1 MGEGRMYCN
10 GKKHLEIAEERTWAW
25 AWEWNGMEW
34 NGMEWHGMAWH
45 GMAWHGMEWN
55 GMEWNGMEWNGM
67 EWNGMEWNG
76 MEWNGM
82 EENKNKESNQKTADR
97 VEGMDWTPNELG
109 KQLGKAGCRETCRG
123 NRGGTQPR
131 TRKREKTTT
140 EMGGP
145 WDEGHETIGHGG
157 RRREYRLLTGR
168 HRRSRRTSG
177 STSRVLLRRPGTPSL

>member
-25 AWEWNGMEW
+25 AWEWNGMEWNGMEW

-82 EENKNKESNQKTADR
+82 EWR
-97 VEGMDWTPNELG
+97 
-109 KQLGKAGCRETCRG
+109 
-123 NRGGTQPR
+123 R
-131 TRKREKTTT
+131 TRTKRVTRRRPIELRGWTGRRMSWANNSARLAAGKRAEET
-140 EMGGP
+140 EA
-145 WDEGHETIGHGG
+145 GHNQGHGRG
-157 RRREYRLLTGR
+157 RRPQLRWEDRGMR
-168 HRRSRRTSG
+168 DMRRSVMVEDGESIG
-177 STSRVLLRRPGTPSL
+177 C